1 MPTFT
6 LTTPLT
12 PAQVRQVLDAG
23 VRRSA
28 ALSFIELRR
37 WTQGP
42 VLVGETRDDGFTLRR
57 RRMGRGA
64 FIPDVRGEVRASATG
79 SEVLVRV
86 AIPRSVV
93 ALTVGFTLL
102 FAGLLIAAM
111 LAMPADA
118 PKGPAATMFVIPAV
132 IPIAT
137 AATLRRETR
146 FVREFLARC
155 LAPP

>member
-12 PAQVRQVLDAG
+12 PAQVRQVLEAS

-28 ALSFIELRR
+28 ALSYLELRR
-37 WTQGP
+37 WTHGP
-42 VLVGETRDDGFTLRR
+42 ALVGETRDDGFTLRR
-57 RRMGRGA
+57 RRIGRGA
-64 FIPDVRGEVRASATG
+64 FVPDVHGEVRASATG

-93 ALTVGFTLL
+93 ALTVGFTAL
-102 FAGLLIAAM
+102 FAGLLVAAM

-118 PKGPAATMFVIPAV
+118 PKGPAATLFMIPAV

-137 AATLRRETR
+137 GATLRRETR
-146 FVREFLARC
+146 FAREFLAKC
-155 LAPP
+155 LAPA

>member
-12 PAQVRQVLDAG
+12 PAQVRQVLEASA
-23 VRRSA
+23 RRSA
-28 ALSFIELRR
+28 ALSYTELRR
-37 WTQGP
+37 WTHGP
-42 VLVGETRDDGFTLRR
+42 ALAGEVREGGFTLRR
-57 RRMGRGA
+57 RQAGRGA
-64 FIPDVRGEVRASATG
+64 FVPEVLGDVRASASG

-93 ALTVGFTLL
+93 ALTVGFTAL
-102 FAGLLIAAM
+102 FAGLLVAAM

-118 PKGPAATMFVIPAV
+118 PKGPAATLFVIPAV
-132 IPIAT
+132 IPLAT
-137 AATLRRETR
+137 AATLHRETR
-146 FVREFLARC
+146 YAREFLARC